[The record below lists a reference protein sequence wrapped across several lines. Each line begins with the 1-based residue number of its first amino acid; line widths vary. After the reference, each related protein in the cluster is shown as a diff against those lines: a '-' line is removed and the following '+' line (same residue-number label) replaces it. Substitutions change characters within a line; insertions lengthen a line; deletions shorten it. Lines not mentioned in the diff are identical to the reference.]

1 MRIQFT
7 KPDFKS
13 PLLYYVTILS
23 TLGLLFVFLVPP
35 FQSPDEQTHLYRAY
49 QLSEGTLIT
58 KKLSYGAGDI
68 LPTSLSAS
76 FNSYDYLLFQP
87 DMKLDVAKH
96 KDSIDKPLNSEQKS
110 ETRFENTAAYPPL
123 AYLPQVIAISIG
135 KLFSAG
141 PVVLLYLAR
150 LANVLVW
157 VLLLWLSMKRQ
168 PRIALPLF
176 AFALL
181 PIVLFQS
188 ASASADVMTA
198 GIAIFFSLEL
208 LLIATKKSPVT
219 RSDSIILLAAGVTL
233 ALCKMPYILLVLL
246 VLTIPTKKFSS
257 VKKSWQFKLSVLL
270 IPFAIALLWTLLSL
284 KSFVNLREIANTPAQ
299 LSFIL
304 HQPLQYAIIL
314 LNTYL
319 TGPSDGLYMQMIG
332 VLGWLDTKLTF
343 WSMLLSFGAVLL
355 AAIGVVEAKNYR
367 LPSPLQRIAA
377 LTILGL
383 IICAIST
390 ALYLT
395 WNAPG
400 ARLIDGL
407 QGRYYIPLIGVII
420 IVTMGLMGLKTSQQ
434 KNVSYITY
442 TMLGLSIVSILV
454 SLAARYYQF

>member
-1 MRIQFT
+1 MRILFT

-13 PLLYYVTILS
+13 PRLYYVTILS
-23 TLGLLFVFLVPP
+23 ALGLLFVFLVPP

-49 QLSEGTLIT
+49 QLSEGRLIA
-58 KKLSYGAGDI
+58 KKLRYGAGDV
-68 LPTSLSAS
+68 LPASLSAS
-76 FNSYDYLLFQP
+76 FNSYAYLLFQP
-87 DMKLDVAKH
+87 DTKLDIAQH
-96 KDSIDKPLNSEQKS
+96 KDSLDKSLDSKQRS
-110 ETRFENTAAYPPL
+110 ETRFENTAPYPPL

-135 KLFSAG
+135 KLFSVG
-141 PVVLLYLAR
+141 PVALLYLAR
-150 LANVLVW
+150 LANVFVW
-157 VLLLWLSMKRQ
+157 VLLLWLCMKRQ

-198 GIAIFFSLEL
+198 GLAIFFTLEL
-208 LLIATKKSPVT
+208 LLIATKKSFIT
-219 RSDSIILLAAGVTL
+219 RSDSILLLATGVAL

-246 VLTIPTKKFSS
+246 VLVIPTNQFSS
-257 VKKSWQFKLSVLL
+257 VKKSWLLKLTMMLV
-270 IPFAIALLWTLLSL
+270 PFAVALLWTLLSL
-284 KSFVNLREIANTPAQ
+284 KSFVNLRETANTPAQ

-314 LNTYL
+314 FNTYL
-319 TGPSDGLYMQMIG
+319 TGPSDSLYMQMIG
-332 VLGWLDTKLTF
+332 ILGWLDTKLTF

-355 AAIGVVEAKNYR
+355 ATIGVVETKKYR
-367 LPSPLQRIAA
+367 LPSPVQRIAA
-377 LTILGL
+377 LTVLGL

-395 WNAPG
+395 WDAPG

-407 QGRYYIPLIGVII
+407 QGRYYVPLIGVIVI
-420 IVTMGLMGLKTSQQ
+420 ATMGLMGLKASQQ

-442 TMLGLSIVSILV
+442 TMLALSIASILT
-454 SLAARYYQF
+454 SLVARYYHL